1 MDQQPIGPPSPQSPH
16 RSKRVRLVLGTI
28 VAIGVVA
35 VGVFAYR
42 GVSGALA
49 LRHAES
55 DLQAALAEVDAAEPD
70 GWQWSDLEAQR
81 EKIADDANSSLII
94 VQAARSM
101 PGDWKNEPIFDEVK
115 GLPPPAQLTR
125 EQTAALR
132 AVLETLEPA
141 LTQGRK
147 LVDLPKGRF
156 PPIALSKDY
165 FNTPISHRDQVR
177 DVGAMLFS
185 EALYQCQDRAYA
197 RAWAAAVATLNA
209 GRSLGDEP
217 LMGSQ
222 ATRIILQ
229 GLAVEAMER
238 ILAHGTLDA
247 DMLQQSARLR
257 RNEIDCDLARVA
269 IRGERAG
276 QHHFYTNL
284 GSGALDL
291 RDMAR
296 WQEVNW
302 WDRADEAT
310 RKTILTGSHAYELRM
325 LTRALADLK
334 KPATERQEACTQWRL
349 MHQDLLARERVPKL
363 AEVLTPAVW
372 RLAELELRHE
382 AVMECAIAAFAAEEF
397 RLREKRWPKDLE
409 ELVAAKL
416 LPGIPLD
423 VYDGHPLRLRHAPDG
438 VVIYSVGPLKGKLY
452 EGDAWDDL
460 GTPPPNDQARVEALR
475 RDRTEFRLWNL
486 ERRRQAPVPPRVE
499 DEP

>member
-1 MDQQPIGPPSPQSPH
+1 MDPQSAPPSSPLLP
-16 RSKRVRLVLGTI
+16 RRGKRVRLV
-28 VAIGVVA
+28 VALVAALVA
-35 VGVFAYR
+35 VALGWFSYR
-42 GVSGALA
+42 AISRELVA
-49 LRHAES
+49 RQAEA
-55 DLQAALAEVDAAEPD
+55 DLQTALAEVDAAEPQ

-81 EKIADDANSSLII
+81 EKIADDANSSLLV
-94 VQAARSM
+94 VQAARAM
-101 PGDWKNEPIFDEVK
+101 PADWKDEPIFDEVK
-115 GLPPPAQLTR
+115 GLPPPAQLT
-125 EQTAALR
+125 EDQSAALR
-132 AVLETLEPA
+132 AVLEKLEPA
-141 LTQGRK
+141 LAQGRK

-156 PPIALSKDY
+156 PPVTLTKDY
-165 FNTPISHRDQVR
+165 FNTPVPYRDQVR

-185 EALYQCQDRAYA
+185 EALFHCQIRAYA

-247 DMLQQSARLR
+247 DALQHASRLLR
-257 RNEIDCDLARVA
+257 DEIDCDLARTA

-276 QHHFYTNL
+276 QQLFYANL
-284 GSGALDL
+284 ANGALDL

-296 WQEVNW
+296 WEEKNW
-302 WDRADEAT
+302 WEHADEAT
-310 RKTILTGSHAYELRM
+310 RKTIRTASHAYELRM
-325 LTRALADLK
+325 LTGALADLK
-334 KPATERQEACTQWRL
+334 KPATERQEAATQWRL
-349 MHQDLLARERVPKL
+349 RHQELLVRERVPKL

-397 RLREKRWPKDLE
+397 RLREKRWPKELD

-423 VYDGHPLRLRHAPDG
+423 LFDGQPLRLRHAPDG
-438 VVIYSVGPLKGKLY
+438 VVIFSVGPLKGKIY
-452 EGDAWDDL
+452 EGDAWDEL
-460 GTPPPNDQARVEALR
+460 GTPPPNDVARIESLR
-475 RDRTEFRLWNL
+475 HERTEFRLWNL
-486 ERRRQAPVPPRVE
+486 ERRRQAPPRGG
-499 DEP
+499 